1 MNPNG
6 LTTEQI
12 KQGYSTVPGNFDPVT
27 GQLKKTVPLET
38 IGTQPVDLSKAFTP
52 QPDLVTPT
60 LAGATNNQTAFQ
72 NDYQKYLDLQ
82 NQNQDNSLAKMIA
95 GVSGDIEGLQGR
107 GAAQQQAEDKL
118 GINQFN
124 QTLAALSSQRG
135 SKLAEL
141 NQSLAQQRA
150 EQAQLE
156 AGAGAKGLTTAMLGG
171 QQAALARTR
180 EAENQ
185 TRAAEIGLLDA
196 QILGGQGQLKAAQDA
211 ANRAVDLMFQD
222 REATVNTKLKQ
233 IELYTPLFNASEKK
247 KADALTFALQKD
259 QERLAEEK
267 ANAKGI
273 ENMVITASSQN
284 APQDL
289 VERAR
294 KAKTPSEAAMILG
307 QYAGDFYKT
316 ELLKQQIA
324 TEKAQRSKIYADM
337 TATEQAKQSPE
348 VEAWVNNI
356 NSGKAKLSDVP
367 AKLKSLVSVG
377 LASAQA
383 KADPTTIQSSLN
395 ELDTLQKLRSDDLAI
410 KGLSGTLTVG
420 PFNVLYTSRLNDW
433 KANMEN
439 TLSKLTVAELAR
451 VKNTGVTFGALSE
464 GERTA
469 VASAASALNSAKQ
482 YEGEGENRRWTGK
495 FNASEEF
502 VREKIKQIEDLAEL
516 DFQKRTGKSSSE
528 YRQTPTSNKFLE
540 SLGQNNQPI
549 PGTEYIK
556 SISEDGSIDFE
567 LQKQP

>member
-1 MNPNG
+1 MEPLTATINGFQVPATRNATNFNNPQGTPTPAPQLPNN
-6 LTTEQI
+6 QI
-12 KQGYSTVPGNFDPVT
+12 QSQVITPAALKPEPQINIPVAPVVPQVAPTFTNEADRILQQSQIPLSETQTQSRNLDAKIFNALANLT
-27 GQLKKTVPLET
+27 GQE
-38 IGTQPVDLSKAFTP
+38 QA
-52 QPDLVTPT
+52 
-60 LAGATNNQTAFQ
+60 LA
-72 NDYQKYLDLQ
+72 D
-82 NQNQDNSLAKMIA
+82 
-95 GVSGDIEGLQGR
+95 E
-107 GAAQQQAEDKL
+107 QAKL
-118 GINQFN
+118 GIGQSK
-124 QTLAALSSQRG
+124 QQLQDISSQILKKIAEVNQDDIRLIQST
-135 SKLAEL
+135 SKLE
-141 NQSLAQQRA
+141 QQKIPI
-150 EQAQLE
+150 EFI
-156 AGAGAKGLTTAMLGG
+156 TG
-171 QQAALARTR
+171 QQQSVERDARIARALKMSEVGVLNASALA
-180 EAENQ
+180 
-185 TRAAEIGLLDA
+185 L
-196 QILGGQGQLKAAQDA
+196 QGNIALAMETAKQ
-211 ANRAVDLMFQD
+211 AVDLKYAPYK
-222 REATVNTKLKQ
+222 EE
-233 IELYTPLFNASEKK
+233 IELWKAQKESIKDTVTSEESERLKK
-247 KADALTFALQKD
+247 MELKANLALKDLENRQKNEEALQSM
-259 QERLAEEK
+259 L
-267 ANAKGI
+267 
-273 ENMVITASSQN
+273 VTASSQN
-284 APQDL
+284 APIDL
-289 VERAR
+289 LNRA
-294 KAKTPSEAAMILG
+294 KNAKTPSEAAMILG

-439 TLSKLTVAELAR
+439 MLSKLTVAELAR

-464 GERTA
+464 GERIA

-502 VREKIKQIEDLAEL
+502 VREKIKQIEDLAEI

-528 YRQTPTSNKFLE
+528 YRQTLTSNKFLE

-556 SISEDGSIDFE
+556 SISEDGSINFE
-567 LQKQP
+567 LPKQP

>member
-1 MNPNG
+1 MNPNN
-6 LTTEQI
+6 LSDLQI
-12 KQGYSTVPGNFDPVT
+12 QQGYSTLPGNFDPVT
-27 GQLKKTVPLET
+27 GQLKTAITSASLAP
-38 IGTQPVDLSKAFTP
+38 QPSPDLSQSFTP

-60 LAGATNNQTAFQ
+60 LAGAQNNQTTFQ
-72 NDYQKYLDLQ
+72 SDYQRFLDLQ

-95 GVSGDIEGLQGR
+95 GISSDIEGLQGR

-124 QTLAALSSQRG
+124 QTLAGLSSQRG

-141 NQSLAQQRA
+141 NQSIAQQRA

-171 QQAALARTR
+171 QQAALAKVR

-307 QYAGDFYKT
+307 QYAGDYYKT
-316 ELLKQQIA
+316 ELLKQSIE
-324 TEKAQRSKIYADM
+324 TEKAQRAKIYSGIAKDNAELQAVNALAKLPTNQKIHANIASGKIQPGQLVSLSTGEIPKNISADKVDGILALKDLSKKVKEYSDVYNQFEKGALFGGAGLATGLKNIPFPSSTK
-337 TATEQAKQSPE
+337 TALDGLRSEITDLLARARSGAALTAFETEQYE
-348 VEAWVNNI
+348 
-356 NSGKAKLSDVP
+356 AKLPTSFNSSLGIGKQGTD
-367 AKLKSLVSVG
+367 KIKSL
-377 LASAQA
+377 
-383 KADPTTIQSSLN
+383 QSSL
-395 ELDTLQKLRSDDLAI
+395 DSTLGTKLQ
-410 KGLSGTLTVG
+410 G
-420 PFNVLYTSRLNDW
+420 Y
-433 KANMEN
+433 
-439 TLSKLTVAELAR
+439 
-451 VKNTGVTFGALSE
+451 GVTFAESPDEDYLNMIDTAYNKTDT
-464 GERTA
+464 GELNYGGY
-469 VASAASALNSAKQ
+469 AASL
-482 YEGEGENRRWTGK
+482 T
-495 FNASEEF
+495 
-502 VREKIKQIEDLAEL
+502 
-516 DFQKRTGKSSSE
+516 T
-528 YRQTPTSNKFLE
+528 TP
-540 SLGQNNQPI
+540 
-549 PGTEYIK
+549 
-556 SISEDGSIDFE
+556 
-567 LQKQP
+567 